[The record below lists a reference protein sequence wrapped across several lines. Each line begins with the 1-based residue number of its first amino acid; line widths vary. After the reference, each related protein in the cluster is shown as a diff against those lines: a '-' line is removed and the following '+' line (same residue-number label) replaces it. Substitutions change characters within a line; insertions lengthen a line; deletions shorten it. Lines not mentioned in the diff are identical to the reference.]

1 MKFLSRYFING
12 LLVIVPIAITI
23 LVIVEVFQ
31 FTEGVLGKYIPIDVP
46 GIGFVTVIG
55 LILCI

>member
-46 GIGFVTVIG
+46 A
-55 LILCI
+55 LALLQL